1 MGARRPPPRSHRL
14 TGVDGRTLRI
24 ALVSPHAFPPGDDL
38 GRAVAAEAE
47 ALSRRGHA
55 VTILAPARGRV
66 AAEHGRRLIDAL
78 QAGEHDAIAA
88 QPAGPPLVVATG
100 RAIRSASGRG
110 LSGPIDPVS
119 GIDAAIRLGGF
130 DVVHLHEPLA
140 PSPALAALRH
150 APGVRAV
157 TFHRTAPLA
166 GVAFVRPLV
175 DRALSQAD
183 IRIAGSD
190 AARHVL
196 QGVLPGDYVVVR
208 PGVDADLFGP
218 PPDHPGVV
226 VIARERDRTGLRF
239 ALRALV
245 GADPTLIGRITVLG
259 PPDAPWRTRAAV
271 PKALRDL
278 VDVVPDTGP
287 ASRADALR
295 RGCIA
300 LLSSP
305 EDAGGASLREAM
317 AAGLAIIAPR
327 CPEVD
332 ESFTGDTGV
341 ALPPFSAD
349 AWSEAVRTLA
359 ADPARVRDLGAR
371 AAARV
376 GARTWDDD
384 AADLE
389 RLYLMAS
396 VRSGDTHPPTPLFA
410 DLHVRTGPFLGPDQ
424 VVTAARQRDVGVVAV
439 AAPGGIEPAL
449 AVLRAAP
456 ETLRVIVGQE
466 IATREGVIV
475 GLFLTTSVPNGLPLA
490 DALAC
495 VREQGGVTMAPH
507 PDLGSS
513 PPPDSLRAC
522 RDLIDCHEGLVPLRP
537 AASAVESALLLQRAG
552 LVVSGGSAAVR
563 PEEVG
568 TAGVIMRDF
577 TGPQDFLAALGDARP
592 VRRRRGMR
600 VRPPRS
606 ARRITRPR

>member
-1 MGARRPPPRSHRL
+1 M
-14 TGVDGRTLRI
+14 
-24 ALVSPHAFPPGDDL
+24 

-55 VTILAPARGRV
+55 VTILAPARERV
-66 AAEHGRRLIDAL
+66 VAEHGRRLIDAL
-78 QAGEHDAIAA
+78 QAGDGDAIAA
-88 QPAGPPLVVATG
+88 KDAGTPLVVATG
-100 RAIRSASGRG
+100 RAIRSASGRRLG
-110 LSGPIDPVS
+110 GPIDPVS

-175 DRALSQAD
+175 DRALAQAD

-196 QGVLPGDYVVVR
+196 GGVLPGDYVVVH
-208 PGVDADLFGP
+208 PGVEPDLFGP
-218 PPDHPGVV
+218 PADHAGVV

-245 GADPTLIGRITVLG
+245 GADPHLIGRITVIG

-278 VDVVPDTGP
+278 VDVAPDTGP
-287 ASRADALR
+287 ASRAEALR
-295 RGCIA
+295 RGRIA
-300 LLSSP
+300 LVSSP
-305 EDAGGASLREAM
+305 EDAEGASLREAM

-332 ESFTGDTGV
+332 EVLATDAGV

-349 AWSEAVRTLA
+349 TWSEAIRALA
-359 ADPARVRDLGAR
+359 ADPGRVHDLGTR
-371 AAARV
+371 AAARA
-376 GARTWDDD
+376 GTRTWDDD

-389 RLYLMAS
+389 RLYLAAS
-396 VRSGDTHPPTPLFA
+396 VRTGDGLPPAPMFA
-410 DLHVRTGPFLGPDQ
+410 DLRVRTGPSLGPDQ
-424 VVTAARQRDVGVVAV
+424 VVAAALERDVRVVAV
-439 AAPGGIEPAL
+439 AAPGGIEPAR

-456 ETLRVIVGQE
+456 ERLRVIVGQE
-466 IATREGVIV
+466 ISTREGVIV
-475 GLFLTTSVPNGLPLA
+475 GLFLTAAVPDGLPLA

-495 VREQGGVTMAPH
+495 VREQGGITMAPH
-507 PDLGSS
+507 PDLSS
-513 PPPDSLRAC
+513 APPAESLRAC
-522 RDLIDCHEGLVPLRP
+522 RELIDCHEGLVPLRP
-537 AASAVESALLLQRAG
+537 VAAAIESALLLQRAG
-552 LVVSGGSAAVR
+552 LIVSGGSAAVR

-592 VRRRRGMR
+592 VRRRRGMH
-600 VRPPRS
+600 VRAPRS
-606 ARRITRPR
+606 PRRIAHPR